1 MTASANPHDRIAALY
16 RDESGRVRATLIR
29 LLGDFDAAE
38 EATQD
43 AFAAAVEKWP
53 ASGWPENPRAW
64 LVSTGRHRAI
74 DRMRREARLVERR
87 PLVAA
92 SVLEAREGEVFPGDE
107 SEHEV
112 EDDRLRLIFTCCHPA
127 LAREAQV
134 ALTLRTICSITTD
147 EIARAFLVPS
157 ATMAQRLVRATA
169 KIRDARIPYRVPPA
183 TELAERLDS
192 VLAVIY
198 LVFTEGYAA
207 TAGDALVRREL
218 CAEAIRLARL
228 LVTLMPD
235 EREAAALLALML
247 LHDARREARSS
258 PDGELILLE
267 DQDRS
272 RWNRGQIAEGLALV
286 EDTLR
291 RGRAGPYAIQAAI
304 AALHARAASPAE
316 TDWRQIAGLY
326 ALLLSHTSS
335 AVVELNHAVA
345 VAMVDGPA
353 AALLLVDAIHARGE
367 LSDYHL
373 LYAVRADL
381 RRRVGKTDAA
391 ARDYRRA
398 LALATLEPERRF
410 IRKRLAEL
418 RGAAPLSDAP
428 SPDSRP
434 VLPEP

>member
-1 MTASANPHDRIAALY
+1 VTATAHDRIAKLY

-43 AFAAAVEKWP
+43 AFATAVERWP
-53 ASGWPENPRAW
+53 LTGWPENPRAW
-64 LVSTGRHRAI
+64 LVSAGRHRAI
-74 DRMRREARLVERR
+74 DRMRKDARFAERA
-87 PLVAA
+87 PELAA
-92 SVLEAREGEVFPGDE
+92 SLRDDSTGALDDRLDL
-107 SEHEV
+107 EV
-112 EDDRLRLIFTCCHPA
+112 EDDCLRLIFTCCHPA

-134 ALTLRTICSITTD
+134 GLTLRTVCGITTD
-147 EIARAFLVPS
+147 EIARAFLVPP

-169 KIRDARIPYRVPPA
+169 KIRSAGIPYRVPPA
-183 TELAERLDS
+183 RELPERLDS
-192 VLAVIY
+192 VLTVVY

-218 CAEAIRLARL
+218 CAEAIRLGRL

-235 EREAAALLALML
+235 EREASALLALML
-247 LHDARREARSS
+247 LHDARRDARSS
-258 PDGELILLE
+258 PDGELVLLE

-272 RWNRGQIAEGLALV
+272 RWNRMQIDEGLALV
-286 EDTLR
+286 EDALK
-291 RGRAGPYAIQAAI
+291 RGRAGPYAIQSAI
-304 AALHARAASPAE
+304 AALHARASSPAE
-316 TDWRQIAGLY
+316 TDWRQIASLY
-326 ALLLSHTSS
+326 ALLLTQTPS

-353 AALLLVDAIHARGE
+353 AALWLVDAIHARGE
-367 LSDYHL
+367 LRDYHL

-381 RRRVGKTDAA
+381 RRRVGKLDAA

-410 IRKRLAEL
+410 IEKRLAEL
-418 RGAAPLSDAP
+418 KVASVSGER
-428 SPDSRP
+428 SPDSRSS
-434 VLPEP
+434 LPEP

>member
-1 MTASANPHDRIAALY
+1 MTATAPPQDRIAWLY
-16 RDESGRVRATLIR
+16 REESGRVRATLIR

-43 AFAAAVEKWP
+43 AFALAVEKWP
-53 ASGWPENPRAW
+53 TTGWPENPRAW

-74 DRMRREARLVERR
+74 DRMRKESRLLERS
-87 PLVAA
+87 PFIAA
-92 SVLEAREGEVFPGDE
+92 SMLESTTEEAFD
-107 SEHEV
+107 V
-112 EDDRLRLIFTCCHPA
+112 ENEQELDDDRLRLIFTCCHPA
-127 LAREAQV
+127 LSRDAQV
-134 ALTLRTICSITTD
+134 ALTLRTVCSITTD
-147 EIARAFLVPS
+147 EIARAFLVPP

-169 KIRDARIPYRVPPA
+169 KIREARIPYRVPPA
-183 TELAERLDS
+183 VELPERLDS
-192 VLAVIY
+192 VLTVIY

-235 EREAAALLALML
+235 EREVAALLALML

-258 PDGELILLE
+258 PDGGLILLE

-272 RWNRGQIAEGLALV
+272 RWNRAQIDEGLALV
-286 EDTLR
+286 EHTLR
-291 RGRAGPYAIQAAI
+291 RGRAGPYAIQSAI
-304 AALHARAASPAE
+304 AALHARALSPVE

-326 ALLLSHTSS
+326 ALLMSQTSS

-367 LSDYHL
+367 LADYHL

-381 RRRVGKTDAA
+381 RRRLGKFEAA
-391 ARDYRRA
+391 ARDYRKA

-410 IRKRLAEL
+410 IDKRLAEL
-418 RGAAPLSDAP
+418 RANASDVNGARA
-428 SPDSRP
+428 PDSRSS
-434 VLPEP
+434 LPEP

>member
-1 MTASANPHDRIAALY
+1 MTASAHDRIATLY

-53 ASGWPENPRAW
+53 TGGWPENPRAW

-74 DRMRREARLVERR
+74 DRMRKEARLVERS

-92 SVLEAREGEVFPGDE
+92 SVLESRTNEVSGEE

-134 ALTLRTICSITTD
+134 ALTLRTVCSITTD
-147 EIARAFLVPS
+147 EIARAFLVPP
-157 ATMAQRLVRATA
+157 ATMGQRLVRATA

-183 TELAERLDS
+183 AELSERLDS

-247 LHDARREARSS
+247 LHDTRREARSS

-326 ALLLSHTSS
+326 ALLMSHTSS

-381 RRRVGKTDAA
+381 RRRVGKIDAA
-391 ARDYRRA
+391 VRDYRKA

-418 RGAAPLSDAP
+418 RADISDAR
-428 SPDSRP
+428 SPDSRSS
-434 VLPEP
+434 LPER

>member
-1 MTASANPHDRIAALY
+1 MTASAHDRIAALY

-53 ASGWPENPRAW
+53 ISGWPENPRAW

-74 DRMRREARLVERR
+74 DRMRKEARLVERS
-87 PLVAA
+87 PMVAA
-92 SVLEAREGEVFPGDE
+92 SVLESRTNEVPGDE

-134 ALTLRTICSITTD
+134 ALTLRTVCSITTD

-183 TELAERLDS
+183 AELAERLDS

-326 ALLLSHTSS
+326 ALLMSHTSS

-353 AALLLVDAIHARGE
+353 AALLLVDAIDARGE
-367 LSDYHL
+367 LADYHL

-381 RRRVGKTDAA
+381 RRRVGKVDAA
-391 ARDYRRA
+391 VRDYRRA

-418 RGAAPLSDAP
+418 RADISDAR
-428 SPDSRP
+428 SPDSRSS
-434 VLPEP
+434 LPER

>member
-1 MTASANPHDRIAALY
+1 MTASAHDRIAALY

-43 AFAAAVEKWP
+43 AFAAAVERWP
-53 ASGWPENPRAW
+53 ISGWPENPRAW

-74 DRMRREARLVERR
+74 DRMRKEARLVERS

-92 SVLEAREGEVFPGDE
+92 SVLESRTTEVPSDE

-183 TELAERLDS
+183 AELAERLDS

-258 PDGELILLE
+258 PDGELILLG

-326 ALLLSHTSS
+326 ALLMSHTSS

-353 AALLLVDAIHARGE
+353 AALLLVDAIDARGE
-367 LSDYHL
+367 LADYHL

-381 RRRVGKTDAA
+381 RRRLGKVDAA
-391 ARDYRRA
+391 VRDYRRA

-418 RGAAPLSDAP
+418 RADISDAR
-428 SPDSRP
+428 SPDSRSS
-434 VLPEP
+434 LPER

>member
-1 MTASANPHDRIAALY
+1 VTWR
-16 RDESGRVRATLIR
+16 
-29 LLGDFDAAE
+29 
-38 EATQD
+38 
-43 AFAAAVEKWP
+43 
-53 ASGWPENPRAW
+53 SGWY
-64 LVSTGRHRAI
+64 
-74 DRMRREARLVERR
+74 ERR
-87 PLVAA
+87 RVKT
-92 SVLEAREGEVFPGDE
+92 ARG
-107 SEHEV
+107 
-112 EDDRLRLIFTCCHPA
+112 LL
-127 LAREAQV
+127 
-134 ALTLRTICSITTD
+134 
-147 EIARAFLVPS
+147 
-157 ATMAQRLVRATA
+157 
-169 KIRDARIPYRVPPA
+169 RVPPA
-183 TELAERLDS
+183 EELAERLDS

-291 RGRAGPYAIQAAI
+291 RGRAGPYAIRAAI

-316 TDWRQIAGLY
+316 TDWRQIAGLRTP
-326 ALLLSHTSS
+326 ADVAH
-335 AVVELNHAVA
+335 VERRRRVEPRGRRR
-345 VAMVDGPA
+345 DGRRTGGPRFFSWTRSTRA
-353 AALLLVDAIHARGE
+353 AR

-381 RRRVGKTDAA
+381 RRRVGRSTPRFATTEEP
-391 ARDYRRA
+391 
-398 LALATLEPERRF
+398 LALATLEAGAPVHPKTTGRAARRA
-410 IRKRLAEL
+410 I
-418 RGAAPLSDAP
+418 SDAR
-428 SPDSRP
+428 SPDSQPSNGEIDLVPRRP
-434 VLPEP
+434 RGPTALSPA

>member
-1 MTASANPHDRIAALY
+1 VTASAPPHDRIAALY

-53 ASGWPENPRAW
+53 MSGWPENPRAW

-74 DRMRREARLVERR
+74 DRMRKEERFVERS

-92 SVLEAREGEVFPGDE
+92 SVLENRTSEVSGEE

-134 ALTLRTICSITTD
+134 ALTLRTVCSITTE
-147 EIARAFLVPS
+147 EIARAFLVPP

-183 TELAERLDS
+183 AELAERLDS

-247 LHDARREARSS
+247 LHDTRREARSS

-326 ALLLSHTSS
+326 ALLMSHTSS
-335 AVVELNHAVA
+335 PVVELNHAVA

-381 RRRVGKTDAA
+381 RRRVGKSDAA
-391 ARDYRRA
+391 VRDYRKA

-418 RGAAPLSDAP
+418 RADISDAR
-428 SPDSRP
+428 SPDSRSS
-434 VLPEP
+434 LPER

>member
-1 MTASANPHDRIAALY
+1 MTASANPHDRIATLY

-53 ASGWPENPRAW
+53 AGGWPENPRAW

-74 DRMRREARLVERR
+74 DRMRKEARLVERS

-92 SVLEAREGEVFPGDE
+92 SVLESRASEVYPGDE

-127 LAREAQV
+127 LAREVQV

-272 RWNRGQIAEGLALV
+272 RWNHGQIAEGLTLV
-286 EDTLR
+286 EATLR

-304 AALHARAASPAE
+304 AALHARATSPAE

-326 ALLLSHTSS
+326 ALLMSHTSS

-391 ARDYRRA
+391 VRDYQRA

-418 RGAAPLSDAP
+418 RDFAAVSDAP

>member
-1 MTASANPHDRIAALY
+1 MTASAHDRIAALY

-53 ASGWPENPRAW
+53 ISGWPENPRAW

-74 DRMRREARLVERR
+74 DRMRKEARLVERS

-92 SVLEAREGEVFPGDE
+92 SVLESRTNEVPGDE

-134 ALTLRTICSITTD
+134 ALTLRTVCSITTD

-183 TELAERLDS
+183 AELAERLDS

-258 PDGELILLE
+258 PDGALILLE

-326 ALLLSHTSS
+326 ALLMSHTSS

-367 LSDYHL
+367 LADYHL

-381 RRRVGKTDAA
+381 RRRVGKVDAA
-391 ARDYRRA
+391 VRDYRRA

-418 RGAAPLSDAP
+418 RADISDAR
-428 SPDSRP
+428 SPDSRSS
-434 VLPEP
+434 LPER

>member
-1 MTASANPHDRIAALY
+1 LY

-43 AFAAAVEKWP
+43 AFAAAVENWP
-53 ASGWPENPRAW
+53 TSGWPENPRAW
-64 LVSTGRHRAI
+64 LVGTGRHRAI
-74 DRMRREARLVERR
+74 DRMRKEARLVERS

-92 SVLEAREGEVFPGDE
+92 SVLESRTNEVPGAE

-134 ALTLRTICSITTD
+134 ALTLRTVCSITTE
-147 EIARAFLVPS
+147 EIARAFLVPP

-183 TELAERLDS
+183 AELSERLDS

-228 LVTLMPD
+228 LVTLVPH

-316 TDWRQIAGLY
+316 TDWRQIGGLY
-326 ALLLSHTSS
+326 ALLMSHTSS

-381 RRRVGKTDAA
+381 RRRVGKIDAA
-391 ARDYRRA
+391 VRDYRKA

-418 RGAAPLSDAP
+418 RAVVSDAR
-428 SPDSRP
+428 SPDSRST
-434 VLPEP
+434 LPER

>member
-1 MTASANPHDRIAALY
+1 MTAVASASDRIAALY

-43 AFAAAVEKWP
+43 AFAAAVEQWPSAGWP
-53 ASGWPENPRAW
+53 ANPRAW
-64 LVSTGRHRAI
+64 LVSAGRHRAI
-74 DRMRREARLVERR
+74 DRMRRDARFAERA
-87 PLVAA
+87 PQLAA
-92 SVLEAREGEVFPGDE
+92 SIAERDTAGGSSADD
-107 SEHEV
+107 HDV
-112 EDDRLRLIFTCCHPA
+112 EDDYLRLIFTCCHPA
-127 LAREAQV
+127 LSREAQV
-134 ALTLRTICSITTD
+134 ALTLRTVCGITTD
-147 EIARAFLVPS
+147 EIARAFLVSPS
-157 ATMAQRLVRATA
+157 TMAQRLVRATS
-169 KIRDARIPYRVPPA
+169 KIRDAGIPYRVPPA
-183 TELAERLDS
+183 RELPDRLDS

-207 TAGDALVRREL
+207 TAGDALVRRDL

-228 LVTLMPD
+228 LVTLMPG
-235 EREAAALLALML
+235 ERETAALLAVML
-247 LHDARREARSS
+247 LHDARRDARSS

-267 DQDRS
+267 HQDRS
-272 RWNRGQIAEGLALV
+272 RWNHTQIGEGAALV
-286 EDTLR
+286 EDVLR

-304 AALHARAASPAE
+304 AALHARAPSPAE

-326 ALLLSHTSS
+326 ALLMSQTSS

-345 VAMVDGPA
+345 VAMVDGPG

-367 LSDYHL
+367 LREFHL

-381 RRRVGKTDAA
+381 RRRLGSLDAA

-410 IRKRLAEL
+410 IERRLSEL
-418 RGAAPLSDAP
+418 SAAISDERSPGSRSNPAP
-428 SPDSRP
+428 Q
-434 VLPEP
+434 